1 MVVSVPRFD
10 AFVEE
15 HLHGLLRT
23 AFLIAWDESEAEDLV
38 QETLFRVARNWRR
51 VAAMEHPFAYAR
63 RILVRLAVADAPKR
77 RRRGSELAMT
87 DSAAAAALGMAAG
100 APELAALEI
109 RAELISALGRLNP
122 RQRAV
127 IVLRYFCDL
136 SESET
141 AEAVGCSLGTV
152 KSNASRGLEQLR
164 QILEPGDAGSVSD
177 TVSLKPRS
185 AEL

>member
-1 MVVSVPRFD
+1 MAAPVPRFE

-15 HLHGLLRT
+15 NLHPLLRT
-23 AFLIAWDESEAEDLV
+23 AFLIAWDEREAEDLV
-38 QETLFRVARNWRR
+38 QETLFRVARKWRQ
-51 VAAMEHPFAYAR
+51 VAAMEHRFAYAR
-63 RILVRLAVADAPKR
+63 RILVRLAVAGATKRHR
-77 RRRGSELAMT
+77 RRTELAAT
-87 DSAAAAALGMAAG
+87 DNLAAAALEIAVGAA
-100 APELAALEI
+100 ELGALEI

-127 IVLRYFCDL
+127 IVLRYFFDL

-141 AEAVGCSLGTV
+141 AAAVGCSLGTV

-177 TVSLKPRS
+177 SVSLKPRS

>member
-1 MVVSVPRFD
+1 MVEPVPRFEV
-10 AFVEE
+10 FVEE
-15 HLHGLLRT
+15 HLNGLLRT
-23 AFLIAWDESEAEDLV
+23 AFLIAWDEREAEDLV

-77 RRRGSELAMT
+77 YRRRTELAT
-87 DSAAAAALGMAAG
+87 TESVAAAALEIAAAG
-100 APELAALEI
+100 TELAALEI
-109 RAELISALGRLNP
+109 RAELIAALGRLNP

-127 IVLRYFCDL
+127 IVLRYFFDL
-136 SESET
+136 SEAET

-164 QILEPGDAGSVSD
+164 QILEPGDVTSASD
-177 TVSLKPRS
+177 TGSLKPRS
-185 AEL
+185 VEL